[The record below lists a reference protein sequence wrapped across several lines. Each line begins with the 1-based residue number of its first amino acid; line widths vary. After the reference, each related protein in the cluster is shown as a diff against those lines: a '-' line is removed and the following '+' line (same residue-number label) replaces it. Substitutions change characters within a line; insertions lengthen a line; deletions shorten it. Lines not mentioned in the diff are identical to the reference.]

1 MLAVMEAA
9 IADRVDLLSI
19 SIASRAIVPYY
30 DDMTVIGA
38 LGAIQK
44 GVFVSYSAGNEGPIY
59 SVIFNTVP

>member
-1 MLAVMEAA
+1 MIAAMEAA
-9 IADRVDLLSI
+9 VADGVDLLSI
-19 SIASRAIVPYY
+19 KIASRAIVPYY

-59 SVIFNTVP
+59 SMIFNMVP